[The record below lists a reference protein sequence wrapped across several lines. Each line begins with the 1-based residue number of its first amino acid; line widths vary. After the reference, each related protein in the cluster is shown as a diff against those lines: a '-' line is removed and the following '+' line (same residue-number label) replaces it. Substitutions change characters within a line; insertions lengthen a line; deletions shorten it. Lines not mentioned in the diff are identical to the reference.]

1 MQTSTGGGIDSLRDE
16 IERLRKEQSETM
28 KLVTQM
34 TSRFE
39 KLEARVTALEGGVPA
54 STPTKEV
61 SEIVMKLI
69 FNDVCDGS

>member
-54 STPTKEV
+54 STPAKEV